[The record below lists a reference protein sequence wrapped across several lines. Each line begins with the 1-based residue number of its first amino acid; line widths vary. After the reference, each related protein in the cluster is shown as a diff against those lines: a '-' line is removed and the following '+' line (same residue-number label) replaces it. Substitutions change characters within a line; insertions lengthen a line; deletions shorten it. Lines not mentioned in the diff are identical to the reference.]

1 MRPDRSPEESNIM
14 GESYQNLRKDF
25 KNLELPDRMTFLAEG
40 TLLTGQSAIV
50 GGLELLGNV
59 VETVT
64 GTVGSLVDATGI
76 GRVLGSTSGVVG
88 DTIDRV
94 AITVKD
100 VSKTAGDLY
109 SDAVK
114 NVENVTENAATA
126 VGDAGMS
133 ASETVKGVKNSISGR
148 K

>member
-1 MRPDRSPEESNIM
+1 M

-114 NVENVTENAATA
+114 NVENVAENAATA

>member
-1 MRPDRSPEESNIM
+1 M